1 MKKILAVLFYLLLIC
16 LAFEFRLSELLDV
29 RQLLLILAGTV
40 VFYLITV
47 GIKGSQKIKWNVVS
61 RCALYTGLLQMFA
74 LLTLLFPKA
83 GAEVSYL
90 WLAGNCGRPMLY
102 ALCFWGVASILVER
116 DSVERNLL
124 QRDATKKES
133 ENPNLGTASD
143 VGYRSLIEHGLTRR
157 EAEVAMLMCKG
168 CSNKEIA
175 AELTISETT
184 VKKHISNIFE
194 KTGIVRREEIFRL
207 LQG

>member
-16 LAFEFRLSELLDV
+16 LAFGFQLNALLDV
-29 RQLLLILAGTV
+29 RQLLLVLAGTV

-47 GIKGSQKIKWNVVS
+47 GIKGRQKINWNIVS
-61 RCALYTGLLQMFA
+61 RCAMFTGLLQMFA
-74 LLTLLFPKA
+74 LLTLLFPQA
-83 GAEVSYL
+83 DAEVSYL
-90 WLAGNCGRPMLY
+90 RLAGNCGRPMLY
-102 ALCFWGVASILVER
+102 ALCIWGVASILVER
-116 DSVERNLL
+116 DSMEREPL
-124 QRDATKKES
+124 QK
-133 ENPNLGTASD
+133 N

-194 KTGIVRREEIFRL
+194 KTGIVRREEIVRL
-207 LQG
+207 LQK